1 MMKPRRGLRRVA
13 AVLLAFASLLTLP
26 ALGSALAPTTAA
38 WTDTV
43 YAAAP
48 VTAGTWGPVTG
59 CTWYVDG
66 APQPGATC
74 TVTGGQVTGQYED
87 PWGSG
92 VWRRQYSL
100 SVTSTGSGSG
110 YPVIAFDL
118 STLPGGNAGTWNWS
132 TAVTLPGGHLTPL
145 PGFLCSELPVL
156 RAQGPAN
163 WGTSLSYFFELKS
176 PSSGAPKTC
185 G

>member
-1 MMKPRRGLRRVA
+1 MKPRRGLRRVA
-13 AVLLAFASLLTLP
+13 AALLAFASLLTLP

-66 APQPGATC
+66 VPSPGVTC
-74 TVTGGQVTGQYED
+74 SVVSGRVGDQWTQGGVQKRNYYVK
-87 PWGSG
+87 
-92 VWRRQYSL
+92 L
-100 SVTSTGSGSG
+100 SVSQSAPG
-110 YPVIAFDL
+110 YAVFTVDL
-118 STLPGGNAGTWNWS
+118 STFTGGNPAAWNWS

-145 PGFLCSELPVL
+145 PGFLCSELPML
-156 RAQGPAN
+156 RVQGPNN
-163 WGTSLSYFFELKS
+163 WWQTSPEYFFQLES